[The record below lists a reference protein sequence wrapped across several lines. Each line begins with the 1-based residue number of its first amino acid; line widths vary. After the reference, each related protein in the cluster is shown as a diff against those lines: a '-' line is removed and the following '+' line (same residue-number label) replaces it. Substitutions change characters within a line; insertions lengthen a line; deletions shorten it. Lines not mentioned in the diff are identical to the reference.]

1 MSDENEEN
9 GEEQQIK
16 KEPPKPVFKKIFL
29 NDMNSWFSEFFI
41 ENVRTDFKPNDL
53 IQYEFMGTINK
64 SSRPLPRLFIPKQIK
79 IDYNGNYKNP
89 IFDNDIFIINMDG
102 ADFNDVDYI
111 IKGLKALKYENEKV
125 LVIISSIMTWHRTQ
139 PKYKKEEGEQP
150 E

>member
-1 MSDENEEN
+1 MS
-9 GEEQQIK
+9 
-16 KEPPKPVFKKIFL
+16 
-29 NDMNSWFSEFFI
+29 SWFSEFFI

-102 ADFNDVDYI
+102 ADFNDVDY
-111 IKGLKALKYENEKV
+111 K
-125 LVIISSIMTWHRTQ
+125 
-139 PKYKKEEGEQP
+139 
-150 E
+150 